1 MGCILI
7 FKTSVDATMKRLFQ
21 ELGGQDIDCLIQSS
35 QVGRYKAQ
43 YPYINF
49 IDICQESFYDLPAE
63 VTDKIVSKTYDK
75 VFVTFSGINGHNYG
89 NVMETVSRVRFKR
102 AFFYNCNGD
111 KIRLPRRNPV
121 RDALC
126 RLYIRWTGFIYI
138 LRSERQGVRHSRIH

>member
-89 NVMETVSRVRFKR
+89 NVFIIVMEIKSG
-102 AFFYNCNGD
+102 YQGE
-111 KIRLPRRNPV
+111 
-121 RDALC
+121 
-126 RLYIRWTGFIYI
+126 I
-138 LRSERQGVRHSRIH
+138 L